1 MYHFIDR
8 HNTKIQGIISYLD
21 RVVITGTIPNIC
33 YAEGMVGFLYAN
45 SIRIFDYTKLVKL
58 LRNRICFNTEK
69 QAGYNDLEIK
79 YIRRKNFRKESRVGE
94 IIKEHEVYPGLL
106 HIFSALEPYTPYKP
120 WHDQETHKTSLKHT
134 DDKCLFD

>member
-58 LRNRICFNTEK
+58 LRELT
-69 QAGYNDLEIK
+69 QLDLLMK
-79 YIRRKNFRKESRVGE
+79 LV
-94 IIKEHEVYPGLL
+94 
-106 HIFSALEPYTPYKP
+106 
-120 WHDQETHKTSLKHT
+120 
-134 DDKCLFD
+134 